1 MKGFRQPAEA
11 NKKQQLRNVE
21 KELSNLQM
29 AGRISQMMTQQLLTN
44 VKAMSDD
51 LGSALNQLYE
61 LQYKYTALQK
71 HLNLSPEALNEI
83 ANQQRLVDF
92 TDASA
97 RQDVK
102 DNLVEADVVGADS
115 TVTITTTAKD
125 ETGAD
130 RGIFRSRIK
139 LADCGVPDLI
149 TALTGKK
156 VGDKVT
162 TTLNQLS
169 HEVELLSIR
178 NPTLVVEVTAD
189 AAQAVEASH

>member
-11 NKKQQLRNVE
+11 NKKQQIRNVE
-21 KELSNLQM
+21 KELSNVQM
-29 AGRISQMMTQQLLTN
+29 ANRISQMMTQQLLNN
-44 VKAMSDD
+44 VKTMSDD

-71 HLNLSPEALNEI
+71 HLNLPVEALNEI

-92 TDASA
+92 NEASA
-97 RQDVK
+97 KQDVK
-102 DNLVEADVVGADS
+102 DSLLVAEEVGADS
-115 TVTITTTAKD
+115 TVTITTVAKD

-130 RGIFRSRIK
+130 RGIFRSRLK
-139 LADCGVPDLI
+139 LADCGVPELI

-156 VGDKVT
+156 AGDKVT
-162 TTLNQLS
+162 VTLNQLS

-178 NPTLVVEVTAD
+178 NPTPAVEVAQD
-189 AAQAVEASH
+189 GVQAAEATH